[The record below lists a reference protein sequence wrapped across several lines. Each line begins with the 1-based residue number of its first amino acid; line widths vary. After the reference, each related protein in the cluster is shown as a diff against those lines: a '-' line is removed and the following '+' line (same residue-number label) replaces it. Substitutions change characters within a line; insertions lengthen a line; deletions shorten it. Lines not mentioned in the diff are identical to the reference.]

1 MDIPTKCKY
10 EPHSRAPFKMK
21 THMRSPGKPLVWKW
35 AWLTWKT
42 GHSILYRLHHT
53 ACLPQLCCFWPWNF
67 QNRLPQREPRA
78 HFCGFR
84 AKWGFSLLERDGGAK
99 WAPFPSCGT
108 SLGDC
113 LAQGATGEG
122 KNSVRI
128 LWGLRDSSWPH
139 RALGRKK
146 QFQHHD
152 FSEAKRPS
160 TTCASEPNNP
170 VIILQ
175 GGPKR

>member
-1 MDIPTKCKY
+1 MSHIQGHHLKWKPTWDLWANHWLES
-10 EPHSRAPFKMK
+10 EPGWLERQD
-21 THMRSPGKPLVWKW
+21 TRSW
-35 AWLTWKT
+35 T
-42 GHSILYRLHHT
+42 GCTTRP
-53 ACLPQLCCFWPWNF
+53 ACRFWPWNF

-84 AKWGFSLLERDGGAK
+84 VKWGFSLLERDGGAK

-113 LAQGATGEG
+113 LAQGAAGEG
-122 KNSVRI
+122 KNSVRV
-128 LWGLRDSSWPH
+128 LRGLRDSSWPH
-139 RALGRKK
+139 RALGRKE

-152 FSEAKRPS
+152 FSGAKRLS
-160 TTCASEPNNP
+160 TTCTSVPNNP

-175 GGPKR
+175 GGPKRQKAMK